1 MLYKKLNL
9 PINLPLAND
18 EEIEV
23 NEVENNIIIKLRNVS
38 NINID
43 ATIRLFESFFENSL
57 SSATRENLSK
67 IFKEIVPII
76 FRNKHKEEGLYQ
88 LLRYVNS
95 LNSNLDYLETL
106 KNSSFVYEN
115 LSKVLSFSG
124 ILTDI
129 LSRDMKLLEV
139 IQPEYAI
146 RLNGNISY
154 YKNSF
159 EKLDLQNYETEDML
173 NALRKHLSLIHI

>member
-57 SSATRENLSK
+57 SSATREKLSK
-67 IFKEIVPII
+67 IFKEIIPII

-88 LLRYVNS
+88 LLRYINS
-95 LNSNLDYLETL
+95 INSNLDY
-106 KNSSFVYEN
+106 
-115 LSKVLSFSG
+115 
-124 ILTDI
+124 
-129 LSRDMKLLEV
+129 SRNPQK
-139 IQPEYAI
+139 QFI
-146 RLNGNISY
+146 RL
-154 YKNSF
+154 
-159 EKLDLQNYETEDML
+159 
-173 NALRKHLSLIHI
+173 

>member
-18 EEIEV
+18 DEVEV

-38 NINID
+38 KINID
-43 ATIRLFESFFENSL
+43 VTIRLFESFFENSL
-57 SSATRENLSK
+57 SSATREKLSK

-95 LNSNLDYLETL
+95 LN
-106 KNSSFVYEN
+106 
-115 LSKVLSFSG
+115 
-124 ILTDI
+124 
-129 LSRDMKLLEV
+129 
-139 IQPEYAI
+139 
-146 RLNGNISY
+146 
-154 YKNSF
+154 
-159 EKLDLQNYETEDML
+159 
-173 NALRKHLSLIHI
+173 LSLIHI

>member
-1 MLYKKLNL
+1 M
-9 PINLPLAND
+9 
-18 EEIEV
+18 
-23 NEVENNIIIKLRNVS
+23 
-38 NINID
+38 
-43 ATIRLFESFFENSL
+43 
-57 SSATRENLSK
+57 SK

-95 LNSNLDYLETL
+95 LNSNLDYLEIL

-115 LSKVLSFSG
+115 LSKVLLFSG

-129 LSRDMKLLEV
+129 LSRDIKLLEV

-159 EKLDLQNYETEDML
+159 EKLDLQNQDTEGML
-173 NALRKHLSLIHI
+173 NALRKHHRLTKFQILFALINPFEVLTPSTL